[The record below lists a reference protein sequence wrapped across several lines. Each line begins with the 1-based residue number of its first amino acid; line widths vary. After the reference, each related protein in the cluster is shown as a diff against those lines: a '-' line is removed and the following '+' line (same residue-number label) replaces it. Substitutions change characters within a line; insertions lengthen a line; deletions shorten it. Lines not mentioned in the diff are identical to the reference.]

1 MEEASSSPMSQNPP
15 TRGVSLRSDK
25 AFDTQAAMEEAIG
38 EVREAMTQYTLF
50 ADPTESAASLQR
62 LGPQTLITVA
72 AAPYVLQRLGGPQT
86 MNPDATAPSVLQR
99 LGPQIMIPDKAG
111 PSAGTPTANRKYGRP
126 PWKKVVSESSNKR
139 VVSATNR
146 RRTSVAKPPISRR
159 KLATAFSQVN

>member
-38 EVREAMTQYTLF
+38 E
-50 ADPTESAASLQR
+50 
-62 LGPQTLITVA
+62 TLITDA
-72 AAPYVLQRLGGPQT
+72 AAPYVLQMLGGPQT

-99 LGPQIMIPDKAG
+99 PGPQIMIPDNAG

-126 PWKKVVSESSNKR
+126 PWKKVKAGYSFFSGEPSKKTLYCKVSVLEKFIR
-139 VVSATNR
+139 EIR
-146 RRTSVAKPPISRR
+146 Q
-159 KLATAFSQVN
+159 KLRQKHKLR

>member
-1 MEEASSSPMSQNPP
+1 
-15 TRGVSLRSDK
+15 
-25 AFDTQAAMEEAIG
+25 
-38 EVREAMTQYTLF
+38 
-50 ADPTESAASLQR
+50 
-62 LGPQTLITVA
+62 
-72 AAPYVLQRLGGPQT
+72 